1 MNLLHR
7 LTNTALFLA
16 LFVAPVVVVAA
27 YELVMASDRYE
38 STASMIMT
46 EERPAASSSIDLS
59 LLGLSNSA
67 ADKDALVVKAFAG
80 SPDML
85 RHLDRRLGLRAHYS
99 DPGIDIVSRLSA
111 EASFEEL
118 HSFFSS
124 YLTTTY
130 DSEAKILTFAVQA
143 YDPAFAKVILDAV
156 IARAQDFIN
165 QLNDQV
171 TGEQLRF
178 FEDELARAEARL
190 REAKKEQVTFQQ
202 ANSIYSTEGE
212 GQTIMSTIMAL
223 EKELAAKSSEI
234 AAKLSFL
241 TADSPQIESLRTQI
255 AALKDQIRQE
265 KQRLSGTQGRSL
277 SEIDSEYRDIQ
288 LNLEFVSNNYKSTLG
303 ALEQVRMDAARKLKF
318 LVVVTEPYRA
328 DESEYPRRA
337 YIIATTAMVSLML
350 FAILSLVVAIIREH
364 A

>member
-1 MNLLHR
+1 MDLFHR

-16 LFVAPVVVVAA
+16 LFVTPVTVVTA

-46 EERPAASSSIDLS
+46 EERPAASSTIDLS

-67 ADKDALVVKAFAG
+67 ADKDALVVKVFAG

-99 DPGIDIVSRLSA
+99 DPGIDMVSRLSPD
-111 EASFEEL
+111 ASFEEF
-118 HSFFSS
+118 HSYFSS
-124 YLTTTY
+124 YLTVTY
-130 DSEAKILTFAVQA
+130 DNEAKILTFAVQA
-143 YDPAFAKVILDAV
+143 FDAAFAKAVLDAL
-156 IARAQDFIN
+156 IARAQEFIN

-178 FEDELARAEARL
+178 FENELARAEDRL
-190 REAKKEQVTFQQ
+190 RQAKRELVVFQQ
-202 ANSIYSTEGE
+202 TNSIYSTEGE
-212 GQTIMSTIMAL
+212 GQTIMSTITEL
-223 EKELAAKSSEI
+223 EKELAGKSSELS
-234 AAKLSFL
+234 AKLSFL
-241 TADSPQIESLRTQI
+241 AAESPQIESLRNQI
-255 AALKDQIRQE
+255 AALQHQIRQE

-303 ALEQVRMDAARKLKF
+303 ALEQVRMEAARKLKF
-318 LVVVTEPYRA
+318 LVVVTAPSLA

-337 YIIATTAMVSLML
+337 YIIATTALVSLML
-350 FAILSLVVAIIREH
+350 FGILSLIVAIIREH